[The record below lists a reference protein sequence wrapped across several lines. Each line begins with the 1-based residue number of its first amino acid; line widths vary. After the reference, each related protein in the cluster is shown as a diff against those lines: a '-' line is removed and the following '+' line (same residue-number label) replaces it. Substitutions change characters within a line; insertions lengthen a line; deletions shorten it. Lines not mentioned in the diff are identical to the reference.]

1 MDVRNRILGGYCG
14 GVPPLPIPNREV
26 KPTSA
31 DGTAMQCGRV
41 GNRLLLEESS
51 ETKVLGLFFYAFFYG
66 RQSSFFIV
74 EHYALLLAQRK
85 STGDVFLFHS
95 ILYLCIMN
103 MLEQLARLVLPKEIL
118 DNFDIVKIETD
129 ESDIDSMSMTIYL
142 DERMNAYL
150 QKSEDYESKGFMDA
164 VRITDFPI
172 RDHKVIL
179 VLRRRRWKNKETGET
194 FVDRISVTE
203 SGTRYSK
210 EFAAFLK
217 ETYGHIPDDLPYA

>member
-1 MDVRNRILGGYCG
+1 MAILQFLLHNNAVCILYVGKCWRSLTWSS
-14 GVPPLPIPNREV
+14 LPRQSSKVNFQLCSRLRE
-26 KPTSA
+26 
-31 DGTAMQCGRV
+31 GLRG
-41 GNRLLLEESS
+41 
-51 ETKVLGLFFYAFFYG
+51 KVLGMF
-66 RQSSFFIV
+66 
-74 EHYALLLAQRK
+74 
-85 STGDVFLFHS
+85 FLFHS

-129 ESDIDSMSMTIYL
+129 ESNIDSMSMTIHL

>member
-1 MDVRNRILGGYCG
+1 MVTCFGVLYEPYILVSPCLHNIQGLSG
-14 GVPPLPIPNREV
+14 
-26 KPTSA
+26 
-31 DGTAMQCGRV
+31 
-41 GNRLLLEESS
+41 
-51 ETKVLGLFFYAFFYG
+51 KVLGMF
-66 RQSSFFIV
+66 
-74 EHYALLLAQRK
+74 
-85 STGDVFLFHS
+85 FLFHS

-103 MLEQLARLVLPKEIL
+103 MLEQLARIVLPKEIL

>member
-1 MDVRNRILGGYCG
+1 MIFALAGTIAASAQTINFEIDGLKY
-14 GVPPLPIPNREV
+14 ES
-26 KPTSA
+26 TSA
-31 DGTAMQCGRV
+31 NTARV
-41 GNRLLLEESS
+41 TEVATS
-51 ETKVLGLFFYAFFYG
+51 ELTVD
-66 RQSSFFIV
+66 V
-74 EHYALLLAQRK
+74 PAQWK

-103 MLEQLARLVLPKEIL
+103 MLEQLARIVLPKEIL

>member
-1 MDVRNRILGGYCG
+1 MLNIKMFFSCLLIDFLEGFKPHFSKLTIHNKRVMEKTVFLC
-14 GVPPLPIPNREV
+14 LV
-26 KPTSA
+26 KVLS
-31 DGTAMQCGRV
+31 GLSG
-41 GNRLLLEESS
+41 
-51 ETKVLGLFFYAFFYG
+51 KVLGMF
-66 RQSSFFIV
+66 
-74 EHYALLLAQRK
+74 
-85 STGDVFLFHS
+85 FLFHS

-129 ESDIDSMSMTIYL
+129 ESNIDSMSMTIHL

-150 QKSEDYESKGFMDA
+150 QKSEEYESKGFMDA